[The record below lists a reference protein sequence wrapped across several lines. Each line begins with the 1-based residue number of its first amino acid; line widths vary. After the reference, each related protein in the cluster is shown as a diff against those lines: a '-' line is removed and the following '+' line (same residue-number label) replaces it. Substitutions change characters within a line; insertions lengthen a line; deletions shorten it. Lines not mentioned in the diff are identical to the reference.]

1 MKHKNILKI
10 ALLFLA
16 ILSSQISKAQTTIF
30 NEAGGGAVPSGWTVN
45 NVVTTNLFDRT
56 SYWLLDAGN
65 PSDNVIT
72 SSYDLSS
79 YGSATLSVNITS
91 FGSGTHRELKVEIS
105 TNGGVDFTQ
114 SYLTNITT
122 GSYVTQTINITTI
135 SANTVIRLSN
145 NGATGR
151 GIRMQNLKLDVI
163 STDPTVGFDSAT
175 STENETNATFTA
187 NIPVTMTSYAAPV
200 TVSATVIGG
209 TAEAGDYTLNT
220 SSLTFNANGTLNV
233 SLDIN
238 PDADFDNET
247 VIIEIAVTAGTATL
261 GTSQHTI
268 TIIDDELAPTVGF
281 DSATSTENET
291 DVTFTSANIPI
302 TVANYLGQQIN
313 INVSVT
319 GGTAEVGDYTFT
331 SPTALSFTANGTQ
344 NITVDINDDADTDN
358 ETIIFT
364 ITETIAVT
372 GLVISQ
378 ATHTLTI
385 LDNDTLPNF
394 ENFNNSN
401 ATASYTNN
409 SFVGNN
415 GITWTYVQS
424 RNENGDANSSG
435 INGNALMLRR
445 IADDSK
451 VTSST
456 ITGGIQNFSV
466 KLYKGFTGGG
476 DRQVELF
483 INNVSKGTS
492 VAFDNFTEQTF
503 TVNDI
508 NVTGDIIIEIR
519 NTKSTQIIVDDISW
533 TSFSPITATW
543 TGNTNTDWATASNW
557 DTNTVP
563 TSIVNANI
571 PDVTNAPIIGAST
584 NAAVFDLTINEPA
597 GLVINSGG
605 SIIVNGT
612 STGNVTYTRNL
623 PSDNWYLVSSP
634 VVGQVYNNDYVTAN
648 SIASGTENPNNRG
661 IGIYETGSDNWSY
674 LQVNGAGTFNP
685 GQGYSVKRTVAG
697 DISFTGTINT
707 SDVSLSLV
715 TGGRGGINLVGNPYT
730 SYINSATFTSTN
742 NGNLNTRSIWIW
754 NQGIGKYD
762 VKPTDVESYIIAP
775 AQGFFVKGK
784 SANNIV
790 FTKANQTNNADT
802 FQKTSNTVVNLFMT
816 DGSVNRYAK
825 VYFVPN
831 ATTGYDNGYDG
842 ETFVGIEDPFDV
854 FTNLLTDNEGK
865 KYQVQ
870 SLPNSDYENM
880 VVPVGISATAGKEI
894 IFTAEALNLPEGI
907 KVFLEDRLTNTM
919 TRLDEINTDY
929 KVTLTESVNGIGRF
943 YLHTKASSVLSTTD
957 VTLQNVS
964 VYTTDKTTLR
974 VVGLTQGKAS
984 LKLYNMLG
992 KQVFATSF
1000 NSLGVKDLNLPTL
1013 STGIY
1018 VVQLETESGKLNKK
1032 ITLE

>member
-775 AQGFFVKGK
+775 AQGFFVRGK

-880 VVPVGISATAGKEI
+880 VIPVGISATAGKEI

>member
-880 VVPVGISATAGKEI
+880 VIPVGISATAGKEI

-929 KVTLTESVNGIGRF
+929 RVTLTESVNGIGRF

>member
-378 ATHTLTI
+378 ATHTL
-385 LDNDTLPNF
+385 
-394 ENFNNSN
+394 
-401 ATASYTNN
+401 
-409 SFVGNN
+409 
-415 GITWTYVQS
+415 
-424 RNENGDANSSG
+424 
-435 INGNALMLRR
+435 
-445 IADDSK
+445 
-451 VTSST
+451 
-456 ITGGIQNFSV
+456 
-466 KLYKGFTGGG
+466 
-476 DRQVELF
+476 
-483 INNVSKGTS
+483 
-492 VAFDNFTEQTF
+492 
-503 TVNDI
+503 
-508 NVTGDIIIEIR
+508 
-519 NTKSTQIIVDDISW
+519 
-533 TSFSPITATW
+533 
-543 TGNTNTDWATASNW
+543 
-557 DTNTVP
+557 
-563 TSIVNANI
+563 
-571 PDVTNAPIIGAST
+571 
-584 NAAVFDLTINEPA
+584 
-597 GLVINSGG
+597 
-605 SIIVNGT
+605 
-612 STGNVTYTRNL
+612 
-623 PSDNWYLVSSP
+623 
-634 VVGQVYNNDYVTAN
+634 
-648 SIASGTENPNNRG
+648 
-661 IGIYETGSDNWSY
+661 
-674 LQVNGAGTFNP
+674 
-685 GQGYSVKRTVAG
+685 
-697 DISFTGTINT
+697 
-707 SDVSLSLV
+707 
-715 TGGRGGINLVGNPYT
+715 
-730 SYINSATFTSTN
+730 
-742 NGNLNTRSIWIW
+742 
-754 NQGIGKYD
+754 
-762 VKPTDVESYIIAP
+762 
-775 AQGFFVKGK
+775 
-784 SANNIV
+784 
-790 FTKANQTNNADT
+790 
-802 FQKTSNTVVNLFMT
+802 
-816 DGSVNRYAK
+816 
-825 VYFVPN
+825 
-831 ATTGYDNGYDG
+831 
-842 ETFVGIEDPFDV
+842 
-854 FTNLLTDNEGK
+854 
-865 KYQVQ
+865 
-870 SLPNSDYENM
+870 
-880 VVPVGISATAGKEI
+880 
-894 IFTAEALNLPEGI
+894 
-907 KVFLEDRLTNTM
+907 
-919 TRLDEINTDY
+919 
-929 KVTLTESVNGIGRF
+929 
-943 YLHTKASSVLSTTD
+943 
-957 VTLQNVS
+957 
-964 VYTTDKTTLR
+964 
-974 VVGLTQGKAS
+974 
-984 LKLYNMLG
+984 
-992 KQVFATSF
+992 
-1000 NSLGVKDLNLPTL
+1000 
-1013 STGIY
+1013 
-1018 VVQLETESGKLNKK
+1018 
-1032 ITLE
+1032 